1 LLYNVIAVPGREVF
15 ESIWFMAEIVAV
27 CRSDH
32 KGTSKKPV
40 ESVSLREDHGVVG
53 DAHAECCTHRQ
64 VSLLAEESVDKIA
77 KTGPKVGAADVA
89 GNFTTRGI
97 ILTSLPVAMQ
107 LSLGS
112 DVVLQVTQIGK
123 ECHVGCDIFRQ
134 IGRRIMPKEGIF
146 ARVLRGGIV
155 RPGDTIEI
163 GQQPEGSN
171 A

>member
-1 LLYNVIAVPGREVF
+1 VIAVPGREVF
-15 ESIWFMAEIVAV
+15 ESIRFMAEIVAV

-32 KGTSKKPV
+32 KGTSKKSV
-40 ESVSLREDHGVVG
+40 ESVTLKEDHGVVG
-53 DAHAECCTHRQ
+53 DAHAACSNHRQ
-64 VSLLAEESVDKIA
+64 VSLLAEESIDKMVQ
-77 KTGPKVGAADVA
+77 TGPKVGAGDFAE
-89 GNFTTRGI
+89 NFTTRGI
-97 ILTSLPVAMQ
+97 ILTSLPVGTQ

-134 IGRRIMPKEGIF
+134 IGRCIMPKEGIF
-146 ARVLRGGIV
+146 ARVLRGGLV
-155 RPGDTIEI
+155 GPGDTIEI